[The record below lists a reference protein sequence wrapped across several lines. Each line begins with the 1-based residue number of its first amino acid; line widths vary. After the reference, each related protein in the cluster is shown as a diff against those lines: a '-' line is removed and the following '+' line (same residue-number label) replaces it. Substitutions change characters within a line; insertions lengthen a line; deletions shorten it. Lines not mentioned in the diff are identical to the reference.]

1 MSHLLRPRK
10 PGEEM
15 PDPPVE
21 PGRKSYVGL
30 LILLASV
37 AFICIRIGC
46 QWPRDLELESTKP
59 IEFRYE
65 VTPEAAKYLVQK
77 AFAGCPTSAD

>member
-1 MSHLLRPRK
+1 MQPRKRSITVSESRPRFYA
-10 PGEEM
+10 PLLL
-15 PDPPVE
+15 E
-21 PGRKSYVGL
+21 PGYRVLTLSV
-30 LILLASV
+30 LIA
-37 AFICIRIGC
+37 AGFYAGY
-46 QWPRDLELESTKP
+46 QFPRDVELETTKP

>member
-1 MSHLLRPRK
+1 MSNRGFKLFLLH
-10 PGEEM
+10 
-15 PDPPVE
+15 VF
-21 PGRKSYVGL
+21 L
-30 LILLASV
+30 LCFGTWFGYQL
-37 AFICIRIGC
+37 
-46 QWPRDLELESTKP
+46 PRDVEIESTKP